1 MFTKGQ
7 LAALER
13 GAWNMMSDEQR
24 AASLKQKRD
33 KRERLIESINANF
46 AIVVDGPRAGQI
58 ISVETGELVNSSRID
73 ALYRKDELGSVDIWL
88 RDPRRRE
95 LSRDDLQHILERL
108 RSP

>member
-1 MFTKGQ
+1 MFTKRR
-7 LAALER
+7 LATLER
-13 GAWNMMSDEQR
+13 VAWDMMSDEQR

-33 KRERLIESINANF
+33 KREHLIKSINAKF

-58 ISVETGELVNSSRID
+58 VSVETGELVSSSRIN
-73 ALYRKDELGSVDIWL
+73 ALYRKDELGSVDTWL

-95 LSRDDLQHILERL
+95 ISSDELHDMLERP